1 MKIQTPDEFG
11 NLQHKGIIGPILPLV
26 PELEISNLKSQKK
39 KMIGDWERGH
49 GPVDEYLFE
58 QYKAYIIVLLNS
70 KRLRV

>member
-1 MKIQTPDEFG
+1 
-11 NLQHKGIIGPILPLV
+11 
-26 PELEISNLKSQKK
+26 
-39 KMIGDWERGH
+39 MIGDWERGH

>member
-39 KMIGDWERGH
+39 K
-49 GPVDEYLFE
+49 
-58 QYKAYIIVLLNS
+58 
-70 KRLRV
+70 